1 MEAAAAAS
9 SRPLDCAAGDGS
21 VTDRLLVDSGCQT
34 EAPVKQRGGWREWRR
49 KRCSV
54 VSLASLGAVS
64 LLLLAALLI
73 LLLGSHT
80 WLHSHE
86 SDKLAVPQS
95 GGDCMAASVG
105 MHNITGTWTYEDQL
119 ESQMRTVQLLV
130 RPKLDPAGVRLPQ
143 SEGSCMDGLPSARCC
158 RVNGHPRHD
167 RLLAPLPLAV
177 SL

>member
-34 EAPVKQRGGWREWRR
+34 EAPVKQKGGWRELRR

-86 SDKLAVPQS
+86 SDKLAVPES
-95 GGDCMAASVG
+95 GGDCMVASVG
-105 MHNITGTWTYEDQL
+105 MHNITGTWAYEDG
-119 ESQMRTVQLLV
+119 SQMRTVQLLV

-158 RVNGHPRHD
+158 RVSGHPRHD
-167 RLLAPLPLAV
+167 RLLASLPLAV